1 MPENSWGDTGI
12 MTEITALALF
22 SGGLD
27 SILSCRVIQE
37 QNISVQAVQFV
48 TPFFH
53 DDLLRQEDEYRLFIK
68 KKYNIDVLIKDI
80 TPLYLEMLKKPPH
93 GYGKYFNPCIDC
105 KIMMVSEIKKMMADF
120 NASFIISGEVI
131 GQRPMSQRKDTM
143 RVIERDSD
151 TDLILL
157 RPLCARSQKPT
168 QVEIDGVVDRDQLP
182 DFSGR
187 GRSGQILLAKELGIR
202 DYPNPAGG
210 CVLADPVLSKRLQKF
225 FKSDKKIS
233 PEDIRFLL
241 VGRQFLLPRGGWL
254 SLGRKQQENS
264 RITALR
270 MSSDYLLNMKDRPG
284 PTGLLRYG
292 HHPEDQ
298 KLAAE
303 LVVRY
308 GKKTGVE
315 PTAAVVC
322 IEGPEGVT
330 EIKTDPCQDV
340 ISQWLR

>member
-1 MPENSWGDTGI
+1 MA
-12 MTEITALALF
+12 EITALALF

-27 SILSCRVIQE
+27 SILACRVIQK
-37 QNISVQAVQFV
+37 QNIRVQAVQFV

-53 DDLLRQEDEYRLFIK
+53 DDLLQQEDEYRFFIK
-68 KKYNIDVLIKDI
+68 KKYDIDVLIKDI
-80 TPLYLEMLKKPPH
+80 TLPYLAMLKKPPH

-168 QVEIDGVVDRDQLP
+168 QVELDGVVDRDQLP

-187 GRSGQILLAKELGIR
+187 GRSGQIRLAEDLGIK

-225 FKSDKKIS
+225 FKSDRKIS

-241 VGRQFLLPRGGWL
+241 VGRQFLLPHGGWL
-254 SLGRKQQENS
+254 ALGRKQQENS
-264 RITALR
+264 KITALR
-270 MSSDYLLNMKDRPG
+270 QSSDYLLNMKDRPG

-292 HHPEDQ
+292 HHPVDQ

-308 GKKTGVE
+308 GKKIGGR

-322 IEGPEGVT
+322 IDGPDKVF
-330 EIKTDPCQDV
+330 EIKTDPCQDE
-340 ISQWLR
+340 IDQWLR

>member
-1 MPENSWGDTGI
+1 MPENFCGDTEV
-12 MTEITALALF
+12 MAEITALALF

-27 SILSCRVIQE
+27 SILACRVIQE
-37 QNISVQAVQFV
+37 QNIRVQAVQFV

-53 DDLLRQEDEYRLFIK
+53 DDLLQQRDEYRLFIK
-68 KKYNIDVLIKDI
+68 KKFDIDVLLKDI
-80 TPLYLEMLKKPPH
+80 TLPFLAMLKKPPH

-105 KIMMVSEIKKMMADF
+105 KILMVSEIKKMMPDF
-120 NASFIISGEVI
+120 NASFIISGEVV

-168 QVEIDGVVDRDQLP
+168 QVELDGIVKRDQLP

-187 GRSGQILLAKELGIR
+187 GRSGQIRLAEELGIR

-225 FKSDKKIS
+225 FKSDREIS

-241 VGRQFLLPRGGWL
+241 VGRQFLLSHGGWL
-254 SLGRKQQENS
+254 ALGRKQQENS
-264 RITALR
+264 RITALHQ
-270 MSSDYLLNMKDRPG
+270 SGDYLLNMKDRPG

-292 HHPEDQ
+292 HHSEDQ

-308 GKKTGVE
+308 GKKTGNG
-315 PTAAVVC
+315 PSAAVVC
-322 IEGPEGVT
+322 VEGPDKVF
-330 EIKTDPCQDV
+330 EIKTGPCRDE

>member
-1 MPENSWGDTGI
+1 MA
-12 MTEITALALF
+12 EITALALF

-27 SILSCRVIQE
+27 SILACRVIQE
-37 QNISVQAVQFV
+37 QNVHVQAVQFV

-53 DDLLRQEDEYRLFIK
+53 DDLLQQEDEYRSYIK
-68 KKYNIDVLIKDI
+68 KKYNIDVLIRDI
-80 TPLYLEMLKKPPH
+80 TLPYLDMLKKPSH

-105 KIMMVSEIKKMMADF
+105 KILMVSEIKKMMADF
-120 NASFIISGEVI
+120 NAAFIISGEVI
-131 GQRPMSQRKDTM
+131 GQRPMSQRKDTL

-168 QVEIDGVVDRDQLP
+168 QVELNGVVDRDQLP

-187 GRSGQILLAKELGIR
+187 GRSGQIRLAEKLGIR

-225 FKSDKKIS
+225 FKSAREIS

-241 VGRQFLLPRGGWL
+241 VGRQFLLPHGGWL
-254 SLGRKQQENS
+254 ALGRKQQENS

-270 MSSDYLLNMKDRPG
+270 QSGDYLLNMKDRPG

-298 KLAAE
+298 KLAAQ

-308 GKKTGVE
+308 GKKTGGAL
-315 PTAAVVC
+315 TAVVVN
-322 IEGPEGVT
+322 IEGLNKAF
-330 EIKTDPCQDV
+330 EIKTGSYQDE
-340 ISQWLR
+340 IGQWLR

>member
-1 MPENSWGDTGI
+1 MPGNFCGDTAT
-12 MTEITALALF
+12 MAETTALALF

-27 SILSCRVIQE
+27 SILACRVVQQ
-37 QNISVQAVQFV
+37 QNIRVQAVQFV
-48 TPFFH
+48 SPFFH
-53 DDLLRQEDEYRLFIK
+53 DQLWEKEDEYRLYIK
-68 KKYNIDVLIKDI
+68 SKYDIDVMLKDI
-80 TPLYLEMLKKPPH
+80 TLPYLAMLKNPPH

-105 KIMMVSEIKKMMADF
+105 KILMVSEIKKMMADF
-120 NASFIISGEVI
+120 NASFLITGEVI

-143 RVIERDSD
+143 RVIERDSN

-168 QVEIDGVVDRDQLP
+168 RVELDGIVDRDKLP

-187 GRSGQILLAKELGIR
+187 GRSGQIRLAEELGIR

-210 CVLADPVLSKRLQKF
+210 CVLADPVLGGRLQKIF
-225 FKSDKKIS
+225 QGDPDIN

-241 VGRQFLLPRGGWL
+241 VGRQFLLPHGGWL
-254 SLGRKQQENS
+254 ALGRKQQENS

-270 MSSDYLLNMKDRPG
+270 QNGDYLLKMKDRPG

-298 KLAAE
+298 KLAAS

-308 GKKTGVE
+308 GKKTKNG
-315 PTAAVVC
+315 PAAAVVRV
-322 IEGPEGVT
+322 EGPGTVF
-330 EIKTDPCQDV
+330 EIRTDPCLDQLGG
-340 ISQWLR
+340 WRR

>member
-1 MPENSWGDTGI
+1 MA
-12 MTEITALALF
+12 EITALALF

-27 SILSCRVIQE
+27 SILACRVIQE
-37 QNISVQAVQFV
+37 QNIRVQAVQFV
-48 TPFFH
+48 APFFH
-53 DDLLRQEDEYRLFIK
+53 DDLLQEEDEYRLFIK
-68 KKYNIDVLIKDI
+68 KKYDINVLIKDI
-80 TPLYLEMLKKPPH
+80 TLPYLEMLKKPPH

-105 KIMMVSEIKKMMADF
+105 KILMVSEIKKMMADF

-151 TDLILL
+151 TDQILL

-168 QVEIDGVVDRDQLP
+168 QVEIDGIVDRDQLP

-187 GRSGQILLAKELGIR
+187 GRSGQILLAEELGIR

-210 CVLADPVLSKRLQKF
+210 CVLADPVLSKRLQKY
-225 FKSDKKIS
+225 FKSDREIS

-241 VGRQFLLPRGGWL
+241 VGRQFLLPHGGWL
-254 SLGRKQQENS
+254 ALGRKQQENS
-264 RITALR
+264 KITALHQ
-270 MSSDYLLNMKDRPG
+270 SGDYLFNMKNRPG

-292 HHPEDQ
+292 HHPDDW
-298 KLAAE
+298 KLAAA

-308 GKKTGVE
+308 GKKTENG

-322 IEGPEGVT
+322 IEGPDKVF
-330 EIKTDPCQDV
+330 EIKTDRCRDE
-340 ISQWLR
+340 IGQWLR